1 MGDRNHRRRGEVG
14 RHLRSHSPSSRHLA
28 VLCNQ
33 CLSNLAYRTC
43 DLSGQKRGREEEE
56 DGFAR
61 RNTGSVLATAIRLCN
76 QQQVSS

>member
-1 MGDRNHRRRGEVG
+1 MSDRNGRRRGEIG
-14 RHLRSHSPSSRHLA
+14 RQLQSQSPSSCHFA
-28 VLCNQ
+28 ILCNQ
-33 CLSNLAYRTC
+33 CLSDWAQSTC

-56 DGFAR
+56 DSYAR